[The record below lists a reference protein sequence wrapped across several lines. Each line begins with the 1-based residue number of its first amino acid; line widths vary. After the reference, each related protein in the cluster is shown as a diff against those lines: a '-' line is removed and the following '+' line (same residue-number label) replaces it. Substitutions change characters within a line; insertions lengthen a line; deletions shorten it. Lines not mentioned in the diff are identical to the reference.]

1 MVTWRIES
9 GPLSKVGKTAINV
22 VSRIFPTLLFLS
34 LIFVGFRIDK
44 NDPKIFVAYVALA
57 VNTVILLAN
66 IWHSAVRHER
76 QINEYAGKFEQLIKE
91 HDRERRKYERRARVL
106 ERKARYAEAML
117 CIHHA
122 VHQSRDATWYLEQC
136 GRKEAVYHAAA
147 LRELLKPCM
156 DAVVQALA
164 VVTGTPNR
172 ACIKLLGGKKDDDNL
187 LKHVRTLCR
196 DSVSA
201 ELNKKRDAE
210 EENLHKVGQNTA
222 YRNILRD
229 GEPYFFSNDLPSGKF
244 YENTSKK
251 LWANGALP
259 YKATIVFPIQ
269 HVRSAKGAGA
279 IQQSTRGFLC
289 VDASIINTYR
299 GGYDTE
305 LVAIVADA
313 LFPVLEELQALQ
325 DNERAEQQASLAA
338 ASG

>member
-76 QINEYAGKFEQLIKE
+76 Q
-91 HDRERRKYERRARVL
+91 
-106 ERKARYAEAML
+106 
-117 CIHHA
+117 
-122 VHQSRDATWYLEQC
+122 
-136 GRKEAVYHAAA
+136 
-147 LRELLKPCM
+147 
-156 DAVVQALA
+156 
-164 VVTGTPNR
+164 
-172 ACIKLLGGKKDDDNL
+172 
-187 LKHVRTLCR
+187 
-196 DSVSA
+196 
-201 ELNKKRDAE
+201 
-210 EENLHKVGQNTA
+210 NLHKVGQNTA

-289 VDASIINTYR
+289 VDANIINTYR